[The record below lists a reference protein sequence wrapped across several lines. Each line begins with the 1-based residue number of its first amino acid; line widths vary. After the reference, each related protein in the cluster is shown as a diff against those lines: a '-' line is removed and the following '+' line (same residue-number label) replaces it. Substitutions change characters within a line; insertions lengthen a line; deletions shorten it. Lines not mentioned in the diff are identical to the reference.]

1 MRTLLLVLVVAVT
14 AERLASAGDVSC
26 TAIDL
31 SGLDGCPES
40 GESGE
45 SGSVDGDS
53 FFDPQALLDL
63 GESAT
68 GPQFY
73 LSGIVGG
80 SFATLSQPDLPSS
93 NAILNQTLLTGGG
106 AAGWAFER
114 PYGFWRTEFEAR
126 SRERMQFTEIDPVAG
141 VTSLHARNG
150 WSTMATA
157 WRDINLTD
165 QAGIY
170 VGGGIGA
177 GGYRCAFHGENLG
190 TTVTGTTGITS
201 FAWQAG
207 GGAIYAFS
215 DRVTL
220 DLGYRFFSLGSG
232 SADIYV
238 TNAAGT
244 LHDTVK
250 TQFVAS
256 EALLTL
262 RIYEPFRRWR

>member
-1 MRTLLLVLVVAVT
+1 MRTLLLALIVAVA
-14 AERLASAGDVSC
+14 AERLVSAGEGSC
-26 TAIDL
+26 TGIDL
-31 SGLDGCPES
+31 SGLDGCT
-40 GESGE
+40 ESGE

-53 FFDPQALLDL
+53 LFSPRGLLNL
-63 GESAT
+63 GDAAA
-68 GPQFY
+68 GPRFY
-73 LSGIVGG
+73 LSGIVGA

-126 SRERMQFTEIDPVAG
+126 SRERMQFTELDPGAG
-141 VTSLHARNG
+141 FTSLHLNNG
-150 WSTMATA
+150 WSTMANA

-170 VGGGIGA
+170 LGGGIGA
-177 GGYRCAFHGENLG
+177 GGYRCAFNGENLG

-207 GGAIYAFS
+207 GGAIYAFN

-220 DLGYRFFSLGSG
+220 DLGYRFYSVGLGKTTING
-232 SADIYV
+232 PIPDLKLDPV
-238 TNAAGT
+238 TTGLACN
-244 LHDTVK
+244 
-250 TQFVAS
+250 
-256 EALLTL
+256 EMLLTL
-262 RIYEPFRRWR
+262 RIYEPFRRW

>member
-1 MRTLLLVLVVAVT
+1 MRILLLVFVLAVT
-14 AERLASAGDVSC
+14 AEGLASAEDGSC
-26 TAIDL
+26 TTIDL
-31 SGLDGCPES
+31 SGLDGCPD
-40 GESGE
+40 SGE
-45 SGSVDGDS
+45 SGSVDGDALLS
-53 FFDPQALLDL
+53 PRALLDL
-63 GESAT
+63 GDAAN
-68 GPQFY
+68 GPRFY
-73 LSGIVGG
+73 LAGLVGG

-150 WSTMATA
+150 WSTMANA

-170 VGGGIGA
+170 LGGGIGA
-177 GGYRCAFHGENLG
+177 GGYRCAFNGENLG

-232 SADIYV
+232 TADISI

-244 LHDTVK
+244 LSDTVK

>member
-1 MRTLLLVLVVAVT
+1 MRILLLALVLAVT
-14 AERLASAGDVSC
+14 AEGLASAGDGSC

-31 SGLDGCPES
+31 SGLDGCTES
-40 GESGE
+40 GESG
-45 SGSVDGDS
+45 GVDGDAFS
-53 FFDPQALLDL
+53 SPQGLLDL
-63 GESAT
+63 GEAAT
-68 GPQFY
+68 GRRFY
-73 LSGIVGG
+73 LSGIVGA
-80 SFATLSQPDLPSS
+80 SFATLSPPDLPSS

-126 SRERMQFTEIDPVAG
+126 SRERMQFTEIDPEAG
-141 VTSLHARNG
+141 VTSLHLNNG
-150 WSTMATA
+150 WSTMANA
-157 WRDINLTD
+157 WRDIHLTD

-170 VGGGIGA
+170 LGGGIGA
-177 GGYRCAFHGENLG
+177 GGYRCAFNGENLG

-207 GGAIYAFS
+207 GGATYAFN

-220 DLGYRFFSLGSG
+220 DLGYRFFSLGAG
-232 SADIYV
+232 TTDIYT

-256 EALLTL
+256 EALITL